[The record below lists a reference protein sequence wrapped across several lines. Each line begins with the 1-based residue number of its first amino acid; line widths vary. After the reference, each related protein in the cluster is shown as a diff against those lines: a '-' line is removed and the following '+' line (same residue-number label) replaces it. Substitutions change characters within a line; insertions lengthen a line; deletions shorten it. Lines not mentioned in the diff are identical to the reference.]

1 MPKGG
6 KMGSSIRATNVSGE
20 DVASAEGELSGL
32 TVKLN
37 EIRQGMMDAVKQYQV
52 AEKRIAAFKMEL
64 AKSQKEVLLISE
76 SRKELLWSCW
86 YQALSFTP
94 SSTG

>member
-1 MPKGG
+1 
-6 KMGSSIRATNVSGE
+6 
-20 DVASAEGELSGL
+20 
-32 TVKLN
+32 
-37 EIRQGMMDAVKQYQV
+37 MMDAVKQYQV

-64 AKSQKEVLLISE
+64 SKSQKEVLLISE